1 MDKLGEYDEGGHQGQ
16 PVLLAGEP
24 LETARAAMLLLHGR
38 GASAQDIM
46 MFAGELAEPGYAYLA
61 PEAPGSAWYPNSFLA
76 PLSSNEPYLSGA
88 LQRIE
93 TLLAAVQEKGI
104 PLERTVLLGFS
115 QGACLA
121 LEYAVRHASA
131 GRYGGVVAWSG
142 GLIGP
147 EGTAWDYPGSLAG
160 TPVFLGCSDTD
171 PHIPRARV
179 DLSAEVL
186 SARGASVTK
195 RIYPGLGHTVNQDE
209 IDFVRELMPQGG
221 G

>member
-1 MDKLGEYDEGGHQGQ
+1 MDKHNEYQDQYQGA
-16 PVLLAGEP
+16 PVLQAGEP

-38 GASAQDIM
+38 GASAADIM
-46 MFAGELAEPGYAYLA
+46 MFADVLAVPGYAFLA
-61 PEAPGSAWYPNSFLA
+61 PEAPGSAWYPNSFLS
-76 PLSSNEPYLSGA
+76 PLISNEPYLSAA
-88 LQRIE
+88 LRRIE
-93 TLLAAVQEKGI
+93 SLIASIQSNGI

-115 QGACLA
+115 QGACLT
-121 LEYAVRHASA
+121 LEYTVRHAFA

-147 EGTAWDYPGSLAG
+147 DGTVWDYPGSLDG

-179 DLSAEVL
+179 DLSATVL
-186 SARGASVTK
+186 GEKGATVTE

-209 IDFVRELMPQGG
+209 VDFVRELMREAGG
-221 G
+221 

>member
-1 MDKLGEYDEGGHQGQ
+1 MDRHGEYEEGGHQGQ
-16 PVLLAGEP
+16 PVLFAGEP
-24 LETARAAMLLLHGR
+24 LETARAAMLMLHGR
-38 GASAQDIM
+38 GAGAEDII
-46 MFAGELAEPGYAYLA
+46 MFAGSLAESGYAFLA

-76 PLSSNEPYLSGA
+76 PLSSNEPYLSAA

-93 TLLAAVQEKGI
+93 SLLAGIQAKGI

-131 GRYGGVVAWSG
+131 GRYGGIVGWSG

-147 EGTAWDYPGSLAG
+147 EGTAWDYPGSLDG

-186 SARGASVTK
+186 GGKGATVTE

-209 IDFVRELMPQGG
+209 VDFVLEMMRSVAG
-221 G
+221 

>member
-1 MDKLGEYDEGGHQGQ
+1 MEKYGETQDRYQGQ
-16 PVLLAGEP
+16 SVLFAGEP
-24 LETARAAMLLLHGR
+24 LQTARAAMLLLHGR
-38 GASAQDIM
+38 GASAEDIM
-46 MFAGELAEPGYAYLA
+46 TFADSLTEPGYAFLA

-76 PLSSNEPYLSGA
+76 PLISNEPYLSSA

-93 TLLAAVQEKGI
+93 SLLAGIQDSGI

-121 LEYAVRHASA
+121 LEYSVRHAAA
-131 GRYGGVVAWSG
+131 GRYGGIVAWSG

-147 EGTAWDYPGSLAG
+147 EGTTWDYPGSLSG

-171 PHIPRARV
+171 PYIPRARV
-179 DLSAEVL
+179 DLSREVL
-186 SARGASVTK
+186 GARGARVTE

-209 IDFVRELMPQGG
+209 IDFVLEMMRSVAG
-221 G
+221 

>member
-1 MDKLGEYDEGGHQGQ
+1 MEKHEETQDPHQGQ
-16 PVLLAGEP
+16 PVLSAGEP
-24 LETARAAMLLLHGR
+24 LQTARAAMLLLHGR
-38 GASAQDIM
+38 GAGAEDIM
-46 MFAGELAEPGYAYLA
+46 MFADSLAEPGYAFLA

-76 PLSSNEPYLSGA
+76 PLMSNEPYLSSA
-88 LQRIE
+88 LARIE
-93 TLLAAVQEKGI
+93 GLLASIQGQGI

-121 LEYAVRHASA
+121 LEYTVRHASA
-131 GRYGGVVAWSG
+131 GRYGAVVGWSG

-147 EGTAWDYPGSLAG
+147 PGTAWDYPGSLDG

-171 PHIPRARV
+171 PYIPRARV

-186 SARGASVTK
+186 GKKGAVVTE

-209 IDFVRELMPQGG
+209 VDFVRELMRSVAG
-221 G
+221 

>member
-1 MDKLGEYDEGGHQGQ
+1 MEKYGETQDRHQGQ
-16 PVLLAGEP
+16 PVLFAGEP
-24 LETARAAMLLLHGR
+24 LQTARAAMLLLHGR
-38 GASAQDIM
+38 GAGAEDIM
-46 MFAGELAEPGYAYLA
+46 MFADSLTEPGYAFLA

-76 PLSSNEPYLSGA
+76 PLISNEPYLSSA

-93 TLLAAVQEKGI
+93 NLMAGIQDSGI

-121 LEYAVRHASA
+121 LEYSVRHVVA
-131 GRYGGVVAWSG
+131 GRYGGIVAWSG

-147 EGTAWDYPGSLAG
+147 EGTTWDYPGLLDG

-171 PHIPRARV
+171 PYIPRARV
-179 DLSAEVL
+179 DLSREVL
-186 SARGASVTK
+186 GARGARVTE

-209 IDFVRELMPQGG
+209 IDFVLEMMRSVAG
-221 G
+221 

>member
-1 MDKLGEYDEGGHQGQ
+1 MDKHGEYQDQHQGE

-24 LETARAAMLLLHGR
+24 LETARAAMLMLHGR
-38 GASAQDIM
+38 GARAEDII
-46 MFAGELAEPGYAYLA
+46 MFADVLAMPGYAFLA

-76 PLSSNEPYLSGA
+76 PLSSNEPYLSSA

-93 TLLAAVQEKGI
+93 SLLAGIQAQGI

-121 LEYAVRHASA
+121 LEYTVRHASA
-131 GRYGGVVAWSG
+131 GRYGGVVGWSG

-147 EGTAWDYPGSLAG
+147 EGTAWDYPGSLDG
-160 TPVFLGCSDTD
+160 TPVFLGCSATD

-186 SARGASVTK
+186 GGKGARVTE

-209 IDFVRELMPQGG
+209 VDFVRELMRESSG
-221 G
+221 

>member
-1 MDKLGEYDEGGHQGQ
+1 MDRHSEYEDPHQGQ
-16 PVLLAGEP
+16 PVLFAGES
-24 LETARAAMLLLHGR
+24 LQTARAAMLLLHGR
-38 GASAQDIM
+38 GAGAEDIM
-46 MFAGELAEPGYAYLA
+46 MFAGSLAEPGYAFLA
-61 PEAPGSAWYPNSFLA
+61 PQAPGSAWYPNSFLA
-76 PLSSNEPYLSGA
+76 PLSSNEPYLSFA

-93 TLLAAVQEKGI
+93 HLLAGIQDNGI

-121 LEYAVRHASA
+121 LEYTVRHASS
-131 GRYGGVVAWSG
+131 GRYGGIVGWSG

-147 EGTAWDYPGSLAG
+147 EGTAWDYLGSLDG

-186 SARGASVTK
+186 GGRGARVTE

-209 IDFVRELMPQGG
+209 VDFVLEMMRSVAG
-221 G
+221 

>member
-1 MDKLGEYDEGGHQGQ
+1 MDKHDEYEDLYQGQ

-24 LETARAAMLLLHGR
+24 LETARAAMLMLHGR
-38 GASAQDIM
+38 GAGAEDII
-46 MFAGELAEPGYAYLA
+46 MFADVLAVPGYTYLA
-61 PEAPGSAWYPNSFLA
+61 PQAPGSAWYPNSFLV
-76 PLSSNEPYLSGA
+76 PLISNEPYLSSA

-93 TLLAAVQEKGI
+93 SLLAGIQAQGI

-121 LEYAVRHASA
+121 LEYTVRHASA
-131 GRYGGVVAWSG
+131 GRYGGVVGWSG

-147 EGTAWDYPGSLAG
+147 EGTAWDYPGSLDG

-171 PHIPRARV
+171 PYIPRARV

-186 SARGASVTK
+186 RGKGAQVTE

-209 IDFVRELMPQGG
+209 VDFVRELMQVGRG
-221 G
+221 

>member
-1 MDKLGEYDEGGHQGQ
+1 MDKYAEFEGGQPGQ
-16 PVLLAGEP
+16 PVLFAGEP
-24 LETARAAMLLLHGR
+24 LETARAAMILLHGR
-38 GASAQDIM
+38 GAGAEDILL
-46 MFAGELAEPGYAYLA
+46 FAGSLSQPGYAYLA

-76 PLSSNEPYLSGA
+76 PLASNEPYLSGA
-88 LQRIE
+88 LARIE

-131 GRYGGVVAWSG
+131 GRYGGVVGWSG

-186 SARGASVTK
+186 SDRGASVTE

-209 IDFVRELMPQGG
+209 IDFVRELMHEGG

>member
-1 MDKLGEYDEGGHQGQ
+1 MYKYGEFEGRQPGQ
-16 PVLLAGEP
+16 SVLFAGEP
-24 LETARAAMLLLHGR
+24 LETARAATLMLHGR
-38 GASAQDIM
+38 GASAEDIM
-46 MFAGELAEPGYAYLA
+46 MFAGELATPGYAFLA

-76 PLSSNEPYLSGA
+76 PLASNEPDLSGA
-88 LQRIE
+88 LARIE
-93 TLLAAVQEKGI
+93 TLLDAIQEKGI

-121 LEYAVRHASA
+121 LEYTVRHASA
-131 GRYGGVVAWSG
+131 RRYGGVVAWSG

-186 SARGASVTK
+186 SARGASVTQ

-209 IDFVRELMPQGG
+209 IDFVRELMHSVAS
-221 G
+221 